1 MTHPDP
7 DPRSSP
13 TPGAAAPDLLP
24 ALYLGHGAPPLLD
37 DELWM
42 GELAAWAGRLPRP
55 KAILM
60 ISAHWQTAPMAIS
73 ATRSVPLVYDFYGF
87 PQRYYELEYP
97 APGAPELAASVKA
110 LMPSNE
116 PVLDRPGRGLDHG
129 AWVPLMAMYPNADV
143 PTLQL
148 SLPDLDPEHL
158 FGIGRRLA
166 PLRDEG
172 VLIVGSGFMT
182 HGLPFIG
189 EYFAGKPGAPQW
201 SRDFDQWAAEALA
214 RGDLDALFAFR
225 EKAPGMPWA
234 HPTVEHFAPLFVTLG
249 AAAKPDEAS
258 RTAIEGFFV
267 GLSKRSIE
275 AQ

>member
-1 MTHPDP
+1 MTDANPATDTAAE
-7 DPRSSP
+7 P
-13 TPGAAAPDLLP
+13 TPGPLP

-37 DELWM
+37 DPVWM
-42 GELAAWAGRLPRP
+42 GELAGWAADLPKP
-55 KAILM
+55 KSILM
-60 ISAHWQTAPMAIS
+60 VSAHWQTAPMAIS
-73 ATRSVPLVYDFYGF
+73 ATQTVPLVYDFYGF
-87 PQRYYELEYP
+87 PQRFYELEYP

-110 LMPSNE
+110 LMPSSE
-116 PVLDRPGRGLDHG
+116 PVLDRETRGLDHG
-129 AWVPLMAMYPNADV
+129 AWVPLMAMYPGADI
-143 PTLQL
+143 PTLQM
-148 SLPDLDPEHL
+148 SMPDLDPEHL

-172 VLIVGSGFMT
+172 VLIVGSGFLT

-201 SRDFDQWAAEALA
+201 SRDFDQWAAEAMA
-214 RGDLDALFAFR
+214 RGDLDTLFAFR

-249 AAAKPDEAS
+249 AAARPDEAP

-275 AQ
+275 AR